1 MRLTNYF
8 IHPADNRYYVF
19 SFREETQS
27 VIFRHSLEDQAIPF
41 EFHVDDELEYGA
53 KYLFGV
59 PRTHFQEALRQNHLL
74 YAEIRSPFIPNKFFR
89 WLLLFIT
96 GIFLLFAI
104 LGALSTKVN
113 AQTFPTKSVWELSV
127 LARMNTPFS
136 MVGVE
141 DEVFED
147 LGLTAVWSPKI
158 GQEFGMRLHYR
169 LKENWSF
176 GTGIQWIRRN
186 YSIDFHYQNDTLAIN
201 DFDTIPRLTTVG
213 YRIPIFAET
222 RVPLGLGYFVSAT
235 AGLGIDIKPSDSF
248 VINDN
253 YEAYLGRVRWASL
266 PMLAEIGLY
275 KEPERDKPGWYIGVY
290 WSKGVGKSIW
300 VEQVV
305 LFESDYRIVSRG
317 YLTSNLAGIEVRI
330 LLE

>member
-19 SFREETQS
+19 SFQEEDHS
-27 VIFRHSLEDQAIPF
+27 MIFKDLLENKSIPF
-41 EFHVDDELEYGA
+41 EFQKDEELEYGA

-59 PRTHFQEALRQNHLL
+59 PRTHFQDALKQNHLL
-74 YAEIRSPFIPNKFFR
+74 YADIRSPFIPNKYFR
-89 WLLLFIT
+89 WLLLVIT
-96 GIFLLFAI
+96 AVFLLLAI
-104 LGALSTKVN
+104 LGALSTKMN
-113 AQTFPTKSVWELSV
+113 AQTLPKKSVWELSV

-141 DEVFED
+141 DEAFED
-147 LGLTAVWSPKI
+147 LGLTSVWSPKI
-158 GQEFGMRLHYR
+158 GQELGMRLQYR
-169 LKENWSF
+169 LKKNWSF
-176 GTGIQWIRRN
+176 GTGIQWASRN
-186 YSIDFHYQNDTLAIN
+186 YSIELHYSNDTLAIN
-201 DFDTIPRLTTVG
+201 DFDTIPQLRTVG
-213 YRIPIFAET
+213 YRIPFFAET

-235 AGLGIDIKPSDSF
+235 AGLGVEIKPSDSY
-248 VINDN
+248 VNSDN

-266 PMLAEIGLY
+266 HMISEIGLY
-275 KEPERDKPGWYIGVY
+275 KEPERDKPGWYIGLY

-317 YLTSNLAGIEVRI
+317 YLNSTLAGIELRI